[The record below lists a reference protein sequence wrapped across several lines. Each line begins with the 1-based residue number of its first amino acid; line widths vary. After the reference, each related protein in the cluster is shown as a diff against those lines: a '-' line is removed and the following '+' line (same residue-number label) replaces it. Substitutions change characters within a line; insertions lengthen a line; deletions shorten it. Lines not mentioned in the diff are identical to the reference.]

1 MVKNQLSSTITLQDI
16 SDLLDKKLDARFVAF
31 EQKLDKKLDKKLD
44 EKLAPLI
51 KKIEKMDETIKAM
64 GKEMAIIKADIIGLK
79 GSIDI
84 IKADIID
91 LKGSMAQLELKLIRF
106 EREFEKRS
114 SYWESFANGVDSFMG
129 EIVESRKNRTQTDKK
144 LMSHEKRL
152 CVLEYSV
159 LHSPKDKEKYDF
171 KGTDL

>member
-64 GKEMAIIKADIIGLK
+64 GKEMA
-79 GSIDI
+79 I